1 MHFKKMTHYSLQH
14 FFFAI
19 AESLVPTGSFLQ
31 FHRSSFRFEARTLF
45 ALPDGRPAHMLP
57 GLIFIYSLGP
67 CLGVLNYGAEDCPK
81 DCGGTN
87 KLAINNKRI
96 LWCRI
101 WQLRTIPGKNKF
113 PLLTASAALLTFWQK
128 NEDVC
133 VCVQNRR

>member
-1 MHFKKMTHYSLQH
+1 MTHYSLQH

-31 FHRSSFRFEARTLF
+31 FHRSSFRFETRTLF